1 MMVKKAK
8 LTVICNNVTA
18 SNIFLEI
25 NELKCDWLQS
35 QYKKTVAVLPIQNN
49 KWLENKDLNMFIV

>member
-35 QYKKTVAVLPIQNN
+35 QYKKTVAVLPI
-49 KWLENKDLNMFIV
+49 